1 MPGCATTRVAGTSRT
16 AGSAP
21 ERLALGGGV
30 RRCDDVTTGAA
41 LVMGATEPAGD
52 ASGFPQSMQKRES
65 AAFGRP
71 QKAQEFKAEPPGCT
85 PV

>member
-1 MPGCATTRVAGTSRT
+1 
-16 AGSAP
+16 
-21 ERLALGGGV
+21 
-30 RRCDDVTTGAA
+30 
-41 LVMGATEPAGD
+41 MGATEPAGD